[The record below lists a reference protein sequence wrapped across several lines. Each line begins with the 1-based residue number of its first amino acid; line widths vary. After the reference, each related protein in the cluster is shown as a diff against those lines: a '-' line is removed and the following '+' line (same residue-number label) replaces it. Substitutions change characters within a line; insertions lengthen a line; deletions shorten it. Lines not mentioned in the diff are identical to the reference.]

1 MTIQLAT
8 FALSLAFVCQNG
20 ASVCRPYCRIKIASP
35 FFMTHL
41 VEIACL
47 TCIEVSGLPG
57 WSCLLFLLPIDAGGA
72 FETIRDRFIKTKNG
86 KPGIDVIAATGNY
99 LGLAH

>member
-1 MTIQLAT
+1 
-8 FALSLAFVCQNG
+8 
-20 ASVCRPYCRIKIASP
+20 
-35 FFMTHL
+35 MTHL

-86 KPGIDVIAATGNY
+86 KPGIDVIVGYGELSGTVI
-99 LGLAH
+99 AHRFPFFVREYHPKPSHKAS